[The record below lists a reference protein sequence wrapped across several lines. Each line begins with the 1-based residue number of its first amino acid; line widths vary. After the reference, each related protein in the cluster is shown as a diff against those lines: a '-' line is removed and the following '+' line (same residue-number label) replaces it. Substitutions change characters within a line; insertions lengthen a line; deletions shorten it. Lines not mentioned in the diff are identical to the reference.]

1 MKGLIQ
7 SIRRGFMDFLRNSM
21 KGWNRIWNREA
32 GASANSTQV
41 NEVAT
46 EGGNPAQQLN
56 VGVVE
61 MADVYGVN
69 VKVEFLKNGVVNST
83 SGAEYPECGY
93 KAVTVIQRAVAE
105 SLLNL
110 GEAKAAQIEAD
121 AAAAS

>member
-1 MKGLIQ
+1 MQ
-7 SIRRGFMDFLRNSM
+7 SIRRGFMAFLIGSA
-21 KGWNRIWNREA
+21 KHWESIWNREA